1 MCMISL
7 THKHF
12 TLNFGCDGSV
22 GGQQQCWEYFTYSA
36 QGQLVASIGGWLT
49 GDGDDRRMT
58 ALAGNTAF
66 GVGGIMMAKAGRTMM
81 EKRGR

>member
-1 MCMISL
+1 MRVISL

-22 GGQQQCWEYFTYSA
+22 GGQQQCWEYFTYSV

-49 GDGDDRRMT
+49 GDSDDRQMT

-66 GVGGIMMAKAGRTMM
+66 GVGGTMMAKAGGTMM

>member
-1 MCMISL
+1 MCVISL

-22 GGQQQCWEYFTYSA
+22 GGQQQHWEYFTYSV

-49 GDGDDRRMT
+49 GDSDDRRMT

-66 GVGGIMMAKAGRTMM
+66 GVGGTMMAKAGGTMM

>member
-1 MCMISL
+1 MRVISL

-22 GGQQQCWEYFTYSA
+22 GGQQQHWEYFTYSV
-36 QGQLVASIGGWLT
+36 QGKLVASIGGWLT
-49 GDGDDRRMT
+49 GDGDDGQMT

-66 GVGGIMMAKAGRTMM
+66 GVGGTMMVKAGRMM
-81 EKRGR
+81 TEKRGR

>member
-1 MCMISL
+1 MCVISL

-22 GGQQQCWEYFTYSA
+22 GGQQQHWEYFTYSA

-49 GDGDDRRMT
+49 GDSDDRRMT

-66 GVGGIMMAKAGRTMM
+66 GVGGTMMAKAGGTMM